1 MTEEEHL
8 VSLLRSSPLYESFS
22 DSLVCDCISGAKSHN
37 IAGIVPDMYHVLM
50 RCYPSGGRFKVKS
63 FRETFDIPT
72 PGQRRRS
79 SRCANNADSWSSHS
93 IVLSTSSLSVVEIVM
108 FLLSDIFESSKHSV
122 FWSTKINDIKVTLFQ
137 LGSEFFAIRHF
148 LNMSARILSL
158 DPTYNLVCR
167 TEPWLI
173 IEIISIKLF
182 SV

>member
-8 VSLLRSSPLYESFS
+8 VSLLRRSPLYKSFS
-22 DSLVCDCISGAKSHN
+22 DRLVCDCIRGAKSYN
-37 IAGIVPDMYHVLM
+37 IAGIVPDMHHVLM
-50 RCYPSGGRFKVKS
+50 GSHPSGGRFKIKC

-93 IVLSTSSLSVVEIVM
+93 IVLSTSSLSLIKIVM

-137 LGSEFFAIRHF
+137 LGSELVAIGHFF
-148 LNMSARILSL
+148 NMSARILSL

-167 TEPWLI
+167 TETR
-173 IEIISIKLF
+173 
-182 SV
+182 